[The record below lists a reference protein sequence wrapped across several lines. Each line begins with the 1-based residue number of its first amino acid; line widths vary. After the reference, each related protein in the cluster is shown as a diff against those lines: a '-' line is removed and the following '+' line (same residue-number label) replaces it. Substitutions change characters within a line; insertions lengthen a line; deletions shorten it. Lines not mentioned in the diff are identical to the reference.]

1 MLWLIFTIVAY
12 FFFALASLNDRY
24 LLAGP
29 LPKPLVYTFY
39 VSIAGIFVTFLMP
52 FGFLLP
58 SVSFIFLSLGTGIFS
73 VVGLYMLFHT
83 VFHGNV
89 SRVVPM
95 VGTLLPIFTLIL
107 IFGLTGGEEVLPP
120 RAAPAFLLFV
130 IATLLLSLDFK
141 TKRFFPSATD
151 LVHVVIT
158 SFVFALTFVLTKVVY
173 EELSFV
179 NGFIWMRWGAFL
191 AAVSLLIIPDV
202 RRTVFKLNPLRRRRV
217 YLPLLMG
224 NGSGAIG
231 FFLQQYAVSLA
242 QFSQV
247 ALINALQGVQYIFLL
262 IFVMILGLRKPKLLH
277 EELTRT
283 SFIFRIL
290 GVILVVTALYLLFH

>member
-52 FGFLLP
+52 LGFLLP
-58 SVSFIFLSLGTGIFS
+58 SVSFILLSLGTGIFS

-95 VGTLLPIFTLIL
+95 VGALLPIFTLIL

-224 NGSGAIG
+224 
-231 FFLQQYAVSLA
+231 
-242 QFSQV
+242 
-247 ALINALQGVQYIFLL
+247 
-262 IFVMILGLRKPKLLH
+262 
-277 EELTRT
+277 
-283 SFIFRIL
+283 
-290 GVILVVTALYLLFH
+290 